1 MFANSLCLA
10 TLVDVGPRVDEN
22 GRETWARISFKLLI
36 AQPKTRSGHAC
47 GRISRMC
54 ATNPE
59 GIVNFAALPVLVGNR
74 AKFCSRLITLRTA
87 LFARAPL
94 YGQSELIGL
103 C

>member
-1 MFANSLCLA
+1 
-10 TLVDVGPRVDEN
+10 
-22 GRETWARISFKLLI
+22 
-36 AQPKTRSGHAC
+36 
-47 GRISRMC
+47 MC